1 MFLQVWIIILFQ
13 HLYFPFVITCEGFR
27 KHTATFSK
35 MDRSMIYRWFVIILT
50 LSFIPVFIEFSKVQK
65 NYEVVKR
72 PHHRHH
78 VISEVLS
85 NELTKQ
91 HHRKK
96 REKAI
101 VESNTDY
108 QVIIFIFQLFVFY
121 LKLSKFKV
129 V

>member
-1 MFLQVWIIILFQ
+1 
-13 HLYFPFVITCEGFR
+13 
-27 KHTATFSK
+27 
-35 MDRSMIYRWFVIILT
+35 MIYRWFVIILT

-65 NYEVVKR
+65 NYEIVKR

-108 QVIIFIFQLFVFY
+108 QVTNNIHISTVCF
-121 LKLSKFKV
+121 LSEIVQIQSSV
-129 V
+129 VNNSVISTL

>member
-1 MFLQVWIIILFQ
+1 
-13 HLYFPFVITCEGFR
+13 
-27 KHTATFSK
+27 
-35 MDRSMIYRWFVIILT
+35 MIYRWFVIILT

-101 VESNTDY
+101 MESNTDY
-108 QVIIFIFQLFVFY
+108 QVIFILQLFEIVKIQDFFGQIFHVN
-121 LKLSKFKV
+121 LNGK
-129 V
+129 

>member
-1 MFLQVWIIILFQ
+1 
-13 HLYFPFVITCEGFR
+13 
-27 KHTATFSK
+27 
-35 MDRSMIYRWFVIILT
+35 MIYRWFVIILT

-65 NYEVVKR
+65 NYEIVKR

-108 QVIIFIFQLFVFY
+108 QVIIHISIVCFLSEIVQIRGSVVVNDFIISTISTL
-121 LKLSKFKV
+121 
-129 V
+129 

>member
-1 MFLQVWIIILFQ
+1 M
-13 HLYFPFVITCEGFR
+13 ITCEGFT
-27 KHTATFSK
+27 KHTATFSE

-101 VESNTDY
+101 MESNTDY
-108 QVIIFIFQLFVFY
+108 QVIVQIF
-121 LKLSKFKV
+121 
-129 V
+129 

>member
-1 MFLQVWIIILFQ
+1 
-13 HLYFPFVITCEGFR
+13 
-27 KHTATFSK
+27 
-35 MDRSMIYRWFVIILT
+35 MIYRWFVIILT

-101 VESNTDY
+101 MESNTDY
-108 QVIIFIFQLFVFY
+108 QVIFILQLFEIVKIQGFFGQIFHVN
-121 LKLSKFKV
+121 LNGK
-129 V
+129 